1 MIDLNIA
8 EVVVLALFA
17 IILFGPEKLPDL
29 ARKLARVIA
38 YLRRI
43 ANDARG
49 HLRDEL
55 GPEFAD
61 LELSDLN
68 PKAYLAKQIALEE
81 ARADLE
87 LVRSEVTS
95 VAEAA
100 RGDHLDMPD
109 PPDELPQLLRAI
121 AYDPEA
127 T

>member
-8 EVVVLALFA
+8 EIVVLALFA

-100 RGDHLDMPD
+100 R
-109 PPDELPQLLRAI
+109 QLHGGTDVT
-121 AYDPEA
+121 Y
-127 T
+127 